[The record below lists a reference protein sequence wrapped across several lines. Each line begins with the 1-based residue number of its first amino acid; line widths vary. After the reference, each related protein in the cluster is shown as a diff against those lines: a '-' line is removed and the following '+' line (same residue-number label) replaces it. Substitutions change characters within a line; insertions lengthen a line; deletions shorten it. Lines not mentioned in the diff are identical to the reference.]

1 MVIYPWNFAHVKDNH
16 EKKSSSRKF
25 SIFFQLWSSYTMFL
39 KHLLLH
45 DVIVMMKIVNFLSF
59 FFFFSIEYVDGLC
72 VIFTILHIK
81 KENFKINI
89 KNGNLLLNRGSK
101 SMFIE
106 LLMYFYTMIQQ
117 PINCI
122 LMGLIL
128 SFYVWNSN

>member
-1 MVIYPWNFAHVKDNH
+1 MKFCTCKRQSWKKIFLTKILNF
-16 EKKSSSRKF
+16 F
-25 SIFFQLWSSYTMFL
+25 SIVKFIY
-39 KHLLLH
+39 
-45 DVIVMMKIVNFLSF
+45 DVFKTFVTTWCYSNDEDCELFKF